1 MGPSCPQCKK
11 SDFSYRELLSV
22 HPYPGE
28 FSPARITCPSCGA
41 ALRVTANS
49 RLVAVTLILIFGIAP
64 VFLLAWAG
72 LDLSKWQII
81 LFVLA
86 LLAIYNLA
94 IWPHV
99 VRLKPWTEWQYWL
112 PKSRLVGYTVYL
124 LLPIATI
131 AFLIFLAARFGL
143 GM

>member
-22 HPYPGE
+22 HPYPVE
-28 FSPARITCPSCGA
+28 FSPARISCPSCNA
-41 ALRVTANS
+41 ALRITAKS
-49 RLVAVTLILIFGIAP
+49 RLVAVTLILFFAIAP
-64 VFLLAWAG
+64 VFMLAWAG

-81 LFVLA
+81 LVVAAFLA
-86 LLAIYNLA
+86 FYNLA
-94 IWPHV
+94 IWPQV
-99 VRLKPWTEWQYWL
+99 VRLKPWTEWRYWL

-124 LLPIATI
+124 LIPIATI
-131 AFLIFLAARFGL
+131 ALLFFLAARFEL